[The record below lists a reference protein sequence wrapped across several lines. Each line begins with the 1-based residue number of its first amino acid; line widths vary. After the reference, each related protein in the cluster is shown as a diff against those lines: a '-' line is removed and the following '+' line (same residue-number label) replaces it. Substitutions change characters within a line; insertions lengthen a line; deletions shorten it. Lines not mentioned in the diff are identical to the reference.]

1 MPARWL
7 TAALAALLLGP
18 VATARAD
25 VPVVELDGVVHA
37 VSAAHVVQAI
47 DRADAAGAPLVV
59 IRMDTPGGLDSSM
72 RQIVDR
78 MLNCRTPVAVFVG
91 PSGARAASAGFIIAV
106 AADVAAMA
114 PGTNIG
120 AAHPV
125 AGIGQMDEV
134 MSKKVTSDAAAY
146 IRSKA
151 ERRGRNVE
159 MAEKAVVESKSFTE
173 KEALELKLIDLV
185 AKDVPDLL
193 AQLEGREVK
202 RFDGTTA
209 TLSLAGQKTVD
220 VRMDWRQ
227 AILSAIARPEILFL
241 LLLGALA
248 GLGAE
253 ISHPGLVFPGVLG
266 ALCLILFLFASQI
279 IPVNWAG
286 VLLVVLAIGL
296 FIAEVKVTS
305 YGLLTLGGLV
315 AMILGAMMLV
325 DSPLPELRV
334 DPWSLAPFILAFA
347 AFTIALVRL
356 VLQAQRRRAQTGV
369 EGLLGQRGL
378 AEGDLDPEGWV
389 IVQGERWRARAGER
403 IAGRGGRRG
412 SVGRGAPVAGPKG
425 GVMVSPVAFVLGAFV
440 FWLLLSVKVLNEYE
454 RGVIFRLGKVLPQPK
469 GPGLIIV
476 AWPIDRMVRVSL
488 RTVVLDVPPQDVI
501 TRDNVTVKVNAVVY
515 FRVMDPLK
523 SVISVENYLYA
534 TSQEAQTTLRS
545 ILGQAH
551 LDELLSERERLA
563 VRLQEV
569 IDLHTDP
576 WGVKVTQV
584 AVKAV
589 DLPQEMQRAMAKQA
603 ESEREKRAKIIHA
616 SGELE
621 ASKQLAEAAS
631 ELNSQPVSLHLR
643 YLQTLVEIAA
653 EKNSTIIFP
662 VPVDWM
668 KALMGERKG

>member
-7 TAALAALLLGP
+7 TAAVAAFVLGP
-18 VATARAD
+18 GAAARAD
-25 VPVVELDGVVHA
+25 IPVVELDGVVH
-37 VSAAHVVQAI
+37 VITAAHVVQAI
-47 DRADAAGAPLVV
+47 DRADAEGAPIVV

-125 AGIGQMDEV
+125 AGLGQMDEV

-185 AKDVPDLL
+185 AKDIPDLL

-202 RFDGTTA
+202 RFDGTTVV
-209 TLSLAGQKTVD
+209 LRLAGHRTVD
-220 VRMDWRQ
+220 LRMDWRQ

-286 VLLVVLAIGL
+286 VLLVVLALGL
-296 FIAEVKVTS
+296 FIAEVKVAS
-305 YGLLTLGGLV
+305 YGLLTVGGLV

-334 DPWSLAPFILAFA
+334 NPWRLVPVILAFA
-347 AFTIALVRL
+347 AFAIALVRL
-356 VLQAQRRRAQTGV
+356 VFQAQRRRAQTGA
-369 EGLLGQRGL
+369 EGLRGQPGK
-378 AEGDLDPEGWV
+378 AESDLDPEGWV

-403 IAGRGGRRG
+403 IAAGGE
-412 SVGRGAPVAGPKG
+412 VEV
-425 GVMVSPVAFVLGAFV
+425 
-440 FWLLLSVKVLNEYE
+440 LSVEGL
-454 RGVIFRLGKVLPQPK
+454 RL
-469 GPGLIIV
+469 
-476 AWPIDRMVRVSL
+476 RV
-488 RTVVLDVPPQDVI
+488 
-501 TRDNVTVKVNAVVY
+501 
-515 FRVMDPLK
+515 
-523 SVISVENYLYA
+523 
-534 TSQEAQTTLRS
+534 
-545 ILGQAH
+545 
-551 LDELLSERERLA
+551 
-563 VRLQEV
+563 
-569 IDLHTDP
+569 
-576 WGVKVTQV
+576 
-584 AVKAV
+584 
-589 DLPQEMQRAMAKQA
+589 
-603 ESEREKRAKIIHA
+603 
-616 SGELE
+616 
-621 ASKQLAEAAS
+621 
-631 ELNSQPVSLHLR
+631 
-643 YLQTLVEIAA
+643 
-653 EKNSTIIFP
+653 
-662 VPVDWM
+662 
-668 KALMGERKG
+668 RKGA

>member
-7 TAALAALLLGP
+7 LAAAAVLALSP
-18 VATARAD
+18 AAAARAD

-37 VSAAHVVQAI
+37 VTAAHVVQAI
-47 DRADAAGAPLVV
+47 DRADAGNAPLLV

-78 MLNCRTPVAVFVG
+78 MLNCRTPVAVWVG
-91 PSGARAASAGFIIAV
+91 PSGARAASAGFVITV

-134 MSKKVTSDAAAY
+134 MSKKVTQDAAAY

-185 AKDVPDLL
+185 ASDVPDLL
-193 AQLEGREVK
+193 KQLDGREVT
-202 RFDGTTA
+202 RFDGTKV
-209 TLSLAGQKTVD
+209 TLRLASEETVD
-220 VRMDWRQ
+220 VSMDWRQ
-227 AILSAIARPEILFL
+227 AILSTIARPEILFL

-305 YGLLTLGGLV
+305 YGLLTLGGIV

-334 DPWSLAPFILAFA
+334 DPWKLLPLILAFA
-347 AFTIALVRL
+347 AFAIALVRL
-356 VLQAQRRRAQTGV
+356 VLQAQRRRALTGA
-369 EGLLGQRGL
+369 EGLVGVRG
-378 AEGDLDPEGWV
+378 
-389 IVQGERWRARAGER
+389 
-403 IAGRGGRRG
+403 
-412 SVGRGAPVAGPKG
+412 
-425 GVMVSPVAFVLGAFV
+425 
-440 FWLLLSVKVLNEYE
+440 
-454 RGVIFRLGKVLPQPK
+454 
-469 GPGLIIV
+469 
-476 AWPIDRMVRVSL
+476 
-488 RTVVLDVPPQDVI
+488 
-501 TRDNVTVKVNAVVY
+501 
-515 FRVMDPLK
+515 
-523 SVISVENYLYA
+523 
-534 TSQEAQTTLRS
+534 
-545 ILGQAH
+545 
-551 LDELLSERERLA
+551 
-563 VRLQEV
+563 
-569 IDLHTDP
+569 
-576 WGVKVTQV
+576 
-584 AVKAV
+584 
-589 DLPQEMQRAMAKQA
+589 
-603 ESEREKRAKIIHA
+603 
-616 SGELE
+616 
-621 ASKQLAEAAS
+621 EAAS
-631 ELNSQPVSLHLR
+631 ELEPEGWVSVQGELWRARSDEPVRRGEKVEVVSMKGLR
-643 YLQTLVEIAA
+643 LRV
-653 EKNSTIIFP
+653 
-662 VPVDWM
+662 
-668 KALMGERKG
+668 RKGA